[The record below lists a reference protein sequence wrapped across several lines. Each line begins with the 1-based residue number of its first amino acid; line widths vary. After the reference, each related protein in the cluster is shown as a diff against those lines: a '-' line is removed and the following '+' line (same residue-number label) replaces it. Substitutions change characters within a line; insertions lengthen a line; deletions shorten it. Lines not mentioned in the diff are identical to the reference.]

1 VPVLESGAV
10 AIKVGGMNP
19 LFVAHKHY
27 GTLLLALI
35 AAVILVA
42 LIKGPN
48 TKFQRI
54 VAVLVDI
61 NLVVGLFA
69 ILQDGAR
76 NISWFHVIFALGAV
90 GLLHASA
97 KSEDRTKVVRCFS
110 IALGL
115 LVLAWSVNAP
125 WGPAFFKDTLLI
137 KSAPAAAA
145 APATVAPAPTAP
157 VTAPAAK

>member
-1 VPVLESGAV
+1 
-10 AIKVGGMNP
+10 MNP

-27 GTLLLALI
+27 GSLLLALI

-97 KSEDRTKVVRCFS
+97 KSEDRTKVVRGFS

-115 LVLAWSVNAP
+115 LVLAWSVNAS
-125 WGPAFFKDTLLI
+125 WGPAFFKDTLMI
-137 KSAPAAAA
+137 KSAPAA
-145 APATVAPAPTAP
+145 VAPAPTAP

>member
-1 VPVLESGAV
+1 
-10 AIKVGGMNP
+10 MNP

-54 VAVLVDI
+54 VTVLVDI
-61 NLVVGLFA
+61 NLVVGLIA
-69 ILQDGAR
+69 IFQDGAR

-97 KSEDRTKVVRCFS
+97 KSEDRTKVVRGFS

-115 LVLAWSVNAP
+115 LVLAWSVNAS
-125 WGPAFFKDTLLI
+125 WGPAFFKDTLMI
-137 KSAPAAAA
+137 KSAPAA
-145 APATVAPAPTAP
+145 VAPAPTAP